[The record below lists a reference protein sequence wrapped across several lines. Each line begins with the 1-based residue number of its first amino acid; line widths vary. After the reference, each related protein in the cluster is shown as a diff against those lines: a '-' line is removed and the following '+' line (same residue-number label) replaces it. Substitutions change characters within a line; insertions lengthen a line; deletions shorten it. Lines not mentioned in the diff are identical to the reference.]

1 MCSYSRHVALKELR
15 GDALNRKRNVLMTG
29 SFERVPH
36 KSNHDF
42 SRVSH
47 TYDLDLE
54 KDSVDKSR
62 GSHANNLDCLR
73 GLHTKS
79 HDLHAND
86 SDFAKGASYTK
97 V

>member
-1 MCSYSRHVALKELR
+1 
-15 GDALNRKRNVLMTG
+15 MTR

-54 KDSVDKSR
+54 KALLTSPR

-73 GLHTKS
+73 GLHTKR

>member
-1 MCSYSRHVALKELR
+1 M
-15 GDALNRKRNVLMTG
+15 
-29 SFERVPH
+29 PH
-36 KSNHDF
+36 KSKHDF

-47 TYDLDLE
+47 TYDLD
-54 KDSVDKSR
+54 
-62 GSHANNLDCLR
+62 ANNLDCLR
-73 GLHTKS
+73 GLQPKS